1 MSEHGEKSQEL
12 LETLLQQLS
21 KGTLNSF
28 DLENA
33 KSFFFFFF
41 FNFFVYF
48 KANNQKIKNCTEDAL
63 YYYKKQLVF

>member
-41 FNFFVYF
+41 LISLFIL
-48 KANNQKIKNCTEDAL
+48 KPIIRK
-63 YYYKKQLVF
+63 